1 MGVRLLLSG
10 IEVDAWSRHGGSTTS
25 LVDLGATAYDVG
37 AADAAKDADAVI
49 TMLPT
54 GEATADVMFRQ
65 LALQAMRPKSTWIQM
80 ATIGVEVTEHLVTEA
95 RIRRPRVTFVVLAS
109 GPQRVAGRGLESV
122 FKPFGPATLWLG
134 PADVGK
140 WDEARG

>member
-1 MGVRLLLSG
+1 M
-10 IEVDAWSRHGGSTTS
+10 
-25 LVDLGATAYDVG
+25 
-37 AADAAKDADAVI
+37 I

-80 ATIGVEVTEHLVTEA
+80 ATIGVEATEHLVTEA

-109 GPQRVAGRGLESV
+109 GPQRVAGALESV
-122 FKPFGPATLWLG
+122 FKVFGPATLWLG
-134 PADVGK
+134 PADAGSGMKLVVNAWLAFRTEGA
-140 WDEARG
+140 EAAALAEHLVVPTSASSTPCGTTRWRRRMH